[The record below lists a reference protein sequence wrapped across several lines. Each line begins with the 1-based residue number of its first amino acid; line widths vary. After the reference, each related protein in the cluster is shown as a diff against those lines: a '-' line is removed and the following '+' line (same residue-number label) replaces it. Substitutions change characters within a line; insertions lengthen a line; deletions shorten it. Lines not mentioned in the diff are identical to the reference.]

1 MIEYIIKQN
10 LALRVKNT
18 HGWELPT
25 IYLPTKDEMDIDNEF
40 KHMNMISKPCERI
53 DLVFL

>member
-53 DLVFL
+53 DLVFI